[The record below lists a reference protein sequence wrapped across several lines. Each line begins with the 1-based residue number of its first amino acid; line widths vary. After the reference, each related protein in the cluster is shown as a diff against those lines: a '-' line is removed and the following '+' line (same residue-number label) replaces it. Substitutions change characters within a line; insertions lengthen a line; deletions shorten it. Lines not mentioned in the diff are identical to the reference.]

1 MCAQHQQ
8 LGFLWV
14 YEKAVITA
22 PACDFFKSLLIC
34 KPSSCYFGVMKIEI
48 LGDNTPA
55 PTPLPPLLASLHPLW
70 AHAQAFARK
79 AWYPTLNVC
88 WLWLFRFLFD
98 YSLQLNVN
106 NDNKQINSY
115 KFPIISHSMSE
126 IIGPSIKTPL
136 FSIFFFVLTHRAS
149 NNDTQNSRRAYCST
163 AYNNNWKVPEGF
175 PMNVIEAIKLMEK
188 NYWIVWRDKLL

>member
-1 MCAQHQQ
+1 
-8 LGFLWV
+8 
-14 YEKAVITA
+14 
-22 PACDFFKSLLIC
+22 
-34 KPSSCYFGVMKIEI
+34 MKIEI
-48 LGDNTPA
+48 LWDKTPA
-55 PTPLPPLLASLHPLW
+55 PTPTPLPTLLASLHPLW
-70 AHAQAFARK
+70 ARAQAFARK

-106 NDNKQINSY
+106 NNNKQINSY

-136 FSIFFFVLTHRAS
+136 LSIFFFRLVTPCVEQWYSKEQKLL
-149 NNDTQNSRRAYCST
+149 NCST

-175 PMNVIEAIKLMEK
+175 PMNVIEAIKLLDSLE
-188 NYWIVWRDKLL
+188 R

>member
-1 MCAQHQQ
+1 MRVKGSINLQ
-8 LGFLWV
+8 LIQCKNIYF
-14 YEKAVITA
+14 
-22 PACDFFKSLLIC
+22 C

-48 LGDNTPA
+48 HWETRLPL
-55 PTPLPPLLASLHPLW
+55 PTPPSSHSSCIPTSLALW
-70 AHAQAFARK
+70 ARAQAFARN

-149 NNDTQNSRRAYCST
+149 NNDTQKRGRANCST

-175 PMNVIEAIKLMEK
+175 PMNVIEAIKLLEK
-188 NYWIVWRDKLL
+188 KLLDSLER

>member
-1 MCAQHQQ
+1 
-8 LGFLWV
+8 
-14 YEKAVITA
+14 
-22 PACDFFKSLLIC
+22 
-34 KPSSCYFGVMKIEI
+34 MKIEI
-48 LGDNTPA
+48 LWDNTPA
-55 PTPLPPLLASLHPLW
+55 PTPPLPTLLASLHPLW
-70 AHAQAFARK
+70 ARAQAFARK

-106 NDNKQINSY
+106 NNNKQINSY

-136 FSIFFFVLTHRAS
+136 LSIFFFVLSHRAS
-149 NNDTQNSRRAYCST
+149 NNHTQKSGRANCST

-175 PMNVIEAIKLMEK
+175 PMNVIEAIKLLDSLE
-188 NYWIVWRDKLL
+188 R